1 MTESDLPI
9 RILIVDDHPV
19 VREGLAAM
27 LSTQSDMRLIGAAAD
42 AAEALQLYRAHQPDV
57 ALVDLRLPGMNGAE
71 VIKTLRREFPHGRF
85 IVVTSFHGDQDVYQA
100 LQAGASSYILKEM
113 FGEELFKAIRTVHAG
128 GQYLPPGVVSEVE
141 RNLSSHGLTPRE
153 LDVLRL
159 MVEGHSNKQIGDA
172 LGVTEGSVKF
182 YVNKILAK
190 LGVTDRTQAVTT
202 ALRRGIVH
210 LDE

>member
-1 MTESDLPI
+1 MNHDQPI
-9 RILIVDDHPV
+9 RLLLVDDHPV

-27 LSTQSDMRLIGAAAD
+27 LGTQADMRVLAAAAD
-42 AAEALQLYRAHQPDV
+42 GTQALQLFRQLQPDV
-57 ALVDLRLPGMNGAE
+57 TLMDLRLPGLSGIE
-71 VIKTLRREFPHGRF
+71 IIKTLRREFPHARF

-128 GQYLPPGVVSEVE
+128 GQYLPPGVVAAPESG
-141 RNLSSHGLTPRE
+141 LLPHGLTPRE

-159 MVEGHSNKQIGDA
+159 LVAGHSNKQIGEA
-172 LGVTEGSVKF
+172 LTVTEGSVKF
-182 YVNKILAK
+182 YVNKILSK
-190 LGVTDRTQAVTT
+190 LGVSDRTQAVTT